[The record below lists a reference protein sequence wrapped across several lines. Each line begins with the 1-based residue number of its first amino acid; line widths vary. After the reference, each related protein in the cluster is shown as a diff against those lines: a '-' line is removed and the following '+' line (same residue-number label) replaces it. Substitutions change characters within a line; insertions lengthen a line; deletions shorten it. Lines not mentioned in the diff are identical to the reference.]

1 MFVTIPEKILKAAL
15 SKEHYFAVHREYVR
29 VYDLPDNK
37 AWEKLEQDLT
47 FYNLPNRYNSDRTF
61 YSARFTSLVRVNTKS

>member
-1 MFVTIPEKILKAAL
+1 MLRIIPEKILNAAL
-15 SKEHYFAVHREYVR
+15 RKEDYFSLHREYTR

-47 FYNLPNRYNSDRTF
+47 FYNLPNRYNSDNSF
-61 YSARFTSLVRVNTKS
+61 YANRSNLIRVNTKTH